1 MSLVDPATSG
11 LQSGGHQV
19 LSNLSDA
26 PILRQRTPNVDKQLL
41 TPEQA
46 ARYTAEAN
54 LQASAGAAPTAPVGP
69 ATPPAYLP
77 PSPPI
82 GAPPAAPPPAAP
94 ALPAAPDAGRVSER
108 IARLFGEKA
117 QANERADQL
126 AAQLADTNRKLDA
139 LMLNQGRP
147 STPNQNIYEVGS
159 QAGTSRPDAISRA
172 ELQTILEE
180 HSTKLAHSFRT
191 VQEQQASN
199 SAAERDF
206 PEVYQDAAARAVADK
221 VWRSMPALQADPNGP
236 YLAAAMTRGLL
247 SDPNSVTASAVAAAR
262 KSTLSGVGVSVADG
276 NGVANDRVA
285 RYEAAMA
292 HARATQRLADF
303 VQADLIRQGSA

>member
-1 MSLVDPATSG
+1 MSIADPSSAG
-11 LQSGGHQV
+11 LNLGGHQV
-19 LSNLSDA
+19 ISNLADA
-26 PILRQRTPNVDKQLL
+26 PVLRQRTPNVDKQLL
-41 TPEQA
+41 TAEQA
-46 ARYTAEAN
+46 ARYTAESN
-54 LQASAGAAPTAPVGP
+54 LQASAGAAPTAPAAP
-69 ATPPAYLP
+69 SAYVP
-77 PSPPI
+77 PSAPI
-82 GAPPAAPPPAAP
+82 GAPPPAPPPAAP
-94 ALPAAPDAGRVSER
+94 VLPAAPDAGRVSER

-139 LMLNQGRP
+139 LMLSQGRQS

-159 QAGTSRPDAISRA
+159 PAGTSRPDAISRA

-180 HSTKLAHSFRT
+180 HSIKLAHSFRT

-206 PEVYQDAAARAVADK
+206 PEIYQDAAARAVADK

-247 SDPNSVTASAVAAAR
+247 SDPNSATASAVSAAR

-292 HARATQRLADF
+292 RARSTQRLEDF
-303 VQADLIRQGSA
+303 VAADLIRQSPA